1 MVLPAPTSV
10 PTATPTPQQT
20 PESYLGYAEQ
30 QNLTEGPLAHDVE
43 KSYTFPATLDPDTF
57 GLSGNWTD
65 TMESANAGANAKL
78 ELNFQAHEVYLVLG
92 GTGTVD
98 VAVNGTSIGSLKV
111 SGTPRL
117 YNVVHHWTG
126 TRAMLTLTV
135 SPGVQAYDFTF
146 G

>member
-1 MVLPAPTSV
+1 PVSPLPPPG
-10 PTATPTPQQT
+10 PTATLTAQQT
-20 PESYLGYAEQ
+20 PESYLGYSEQ

-43 KSYTFPATLDPDTF
+43 KTYTFPTPLDPDTF

-98 VAVNGTSIGSLKV
+98 VAVNGKSLASLKV

-126 TRAMLTLTV
+126 ARALLTLTV
-135 SPGVQAYDFTF
+135 SPGIEAYDFTF